1 MHGTLEKG
9 GTVLDRQLIILA
21 LGILL
26 GMLFYR
32 RTGFSPGGILSPG
45 LAALYFSDISFIG
58 FNLGVALL
66 LALVLEVLV
75 RRTGL
80 FGRQRIATALCLA
93 LFLRM
98 GLAGFMEPSSGLTW
112 LGWVVPGLVGAD
124 MQRQGLV
131 PTVGGFLGV
140 SAVTFLLGGMIP

>member
-1 MHGTLEKG
+1 MF
-9 GTVLDRQLIILA
+9 
-21 LGILL
+21 
-26 GMLFYR
+26 FYR

-45 LAALYFSDISFIG
+45 LAALNFGDVSFVV
-58 FNLGVALL
+58 FNVGVALL
-66 LALVLEVLV
+66 LALALELLV

-80 FGRQRIATALCLA
+80 FGRQRISVALLSA
-93 LFLRM
+93 LLLRIALT
-98 GLAGFMEPSSGLTW
+98 GVLGPASGLTW

-124 MQRQGLV
+124 MQRQGFM